1 MSKRISTPSNQRRG
15 ASIDNNSSPFSPKW
29 KKTFVNS
36 FESPSSTKTSDKFL
50 EIDEFVDYAVNNF
63 LIKDIRYLQQRLE
76 NEHLLSTNDN
86 IEETKSILKNG
97 NKKKN
102 NFICAICL
110 REVEDFTIST
120 CGHVFCRHCI
130 EQWLKSSNSCPKCHK
145 DISADC
151 IIVPKSSDPDVD
163 DDEDSFSYKFS
174 SFAKQGFLSP
184 KHKLISFSVL
194 FIIIFI
200 MFLILI

>member
-1 MSKRISTPSNQRRG
+1 MSVRVSTPSSRRRG

-29 KKTFVNS
+29 KKTYRNTFD
-36 FESPSSTKTSDKFL
+36 SPSSEKNHDKFL

-63 LIKDIRYLQQRLE
+63 LIRDIRYLQQRLE
-76 NEHLLSTNDN
+76 NEHLFQQNDKC
-86 IEETKSILKNG
+86 EEPKSILKKNNG
-97 NKKKN
+97 KN

-110 REVEDFTIST
+110 RDVEDFTIST

-151 IIVPKSSDPDVD
+151 IIIPKSSDPDIE
-163 DDEDSFSYKFS
+163 DEDDSRSFSIT
-174 SFAKQGFLSP
+174 SFARQSFLAP
-184 KHKLISFSVL
+184 KHKAIFFGVI

-200 MFLILI
+200 MFLTLME